1 MEWKDCFNILGLYV
15 MIAILIPNII
25 YAIKF
30 KGVKNKCTNKFMNVL
45 EMLARLDCM
54 VLMLFCIRPGGFGFH
69 SVEEAIIYVLGNFVL
84 ILAYWGIWISFFVNQ
99 KPWKN
104 IALAVLPTGIFLLSG
119 ITLQYTVLTVSA
131 VIFGIA
137 HIYVT
142 YKNIKE

>member
-1 MEWKDCFNILGLYV
+1 MEWKECFNVLGLYA

-30 KGVKNKCTNKFMNVL
+30 KDVKNKCTNKFMNVL

-54 VLMLFCIRPGGFGFH
+54 VLMLFCIRRGGFGFH
-69 SVEEAIIYVLGNFVL
+69 SVEEAIIYVLGNIIL
-84 ILAYWGIWISFFVNQ
+84 ILAYWVIWISYFRNQ
-99 KPWKN
+99 NTWKS
-104 IALAVLPTGIFLLSG
+104 ISLAVLPTAVFLLSG
-119 ITLQYTVLTVSA
+119 ITQQYVALTVSA

-142 YKNIKE
+142 YKNVKE

>member
-1 MEWKDCFNILGLYV
+1 MEWKECFNILGMYV

-25 YAIKF
+25 YASKF

-45 EMLARLDCM
+45 EMLARLACM
-54 VLMLFCIRPGGFGFH
+54 VLMLFCIRRGGFGFH
-69 SVEEAIIYVLGNFVL
+69 SVEEAIIYVLGNIVL
-84 ILAYWGIWISFFVNQ
+84 ILAYWVVWISFFRNQ

-104 IALAVLPTGIFLLSG
+104 ITLAVLPTAIFLLSG
-119 ITLQYTVLTVSA
+119 ITLQYVALTVSA

-142 YKNIKE
+142 YKNVKE